1 MVRHPEVKVIIMS
14 LKVKFESK
22 IFSVGILILERSE
35 KIIYIHK
42 KRVWYFFYICYLDTI
57 LQHDLDLDKV
67 DLFFVKYC

>member
-35 KIIYIHK
+35 KMIYIHK
-42 KRVWYFFYICYLDTI
+42 KRVWYFFFIFAT
-57 LQHDLDLDKV
+57 
-67 DLFFVKYC
+67 

>member
-35 KIIYIHK
+35 KMIYIHK